1 MLAPTVGRYKYGVIQ
16 YVISCVCNYCDLT
29 EDPTLFLYERYT
41 EVDHY
46 TDMQTV
52 IDENVINRS

>member
-1 MLAPTVGRYKYGVIQ
+1 MCYFV
-16 YVISCVCNYCDLT
+16 CVCNYCDLT
-29 EDPTLFLYERYT
+29 EDPTLSLYGRYT

-52 IDENVINRS
+52 IDESVINRS